1 MHAAPAARAAAA
13 ARAERVASAAAQQ
26 AAFETQLALRDQ
38 KFAELE
44 EELKALRDK
53 EEDKEP
59 EHREFCPRAAD
70 NSFGVVVGA
79 VVEV

>member
-1 MHAAPAARAAAA
+1 MAPEKEAPDPAA
-13 ARAERVASAAAQQ
+13 V
-26 AAFETQLALRDQ
+26 L
-38 KFAELE
+38 ELE